1 MQYIEIHNEDLK
13 AGYRTFL
20 LGKQDDRIDFFA
32 YTGDT
37 AINANEQGLKTN
49 AYLRGYFLRKGFS
62 NAVRNAD
69 PNIMEP
75 IYKDNE
81 NRDVSVSSVDE
92 ALDLIYSSK
101 LNISGFKF
109 KKGLTDEQKE
119 QAFGKVIDS
128 FVSASKNLDFSSE
141 KNLFIV
147 QGSFLPQVAYNNG
160 GSQNMEITGV
170 DVQERLGLD
179 TQDVKVQQKLREINR
194 VANERHDG
202 TPNKSKMG
210 EISPVLQALSN
221 RRAR

>member
-62 NAVRNAD
+62 SAVRNAD

-75 IYKDNE
+75 VYKDNE
-81 NRDVSVSSVDE
+81 NRDVSPSSVDE

-147 QGSFLPQVAYNNG
+147 QGSFLSQVAYNNG

-221 RRAR
+221 RRVR